1 MVAMMVEPTDCH
13 SAAST
18 VDVLVAWMVDLMVGS
33 MVGSMAGWLVA
44 QTAGR

>member
-18 VDVLVAWMVDLMVGS
+18 VDVLVAWMVDLMVAWT
-33 MVGSMAGWLVA
+33 VGSSAGQLVV
-44 QTAGR
+44 QRAGC